1 MTVTTKSPLKSARA
15 TLVLVLAATVSLSA
29 CSDGFRD
36 SFRSKRDL
44 VTFDGHIYKS
54 KAQKVS
60 RETRDHFEVTVSRA
74 NQSLLGARQAGEYE
88 AFKYCIAE
96 YGTSNVDWLIGPED
110 ETIIPVDD
118 KIMLEGFCRP

>member
-1 MTVTTKSPLKSARA
+1 MNVTTKTSLKSSRVAMV
-15 TLVLVLAATVSLSA
+15 VLLAAVTAVSG
-29 CSDGFRD
+29 CSEKFRD
-36 SFRSKRDL
+36 SFRSKKDL
-44 VTFDGHIYKS
+44 VTFDGHVYKS

-88 AFKYCIAE
+88 ATKYCISE